1 MDWRWRMGGIVG
13 GYIHVRRR
21 NNRACFLHPSS
32 AGRPCLVVSSAAF
45 RLACAFEPSARFVSS
60 PLVCVCL
67 SLSVFL
73 SLPLSPAPSPLLPL
87 LVPFF
92 TSSLFSFSL
101 LLLLSP
107 PSLPVEPPIMPFIAH
122 SADCTLHDAWL
133 VRHTSTATKSTS
145 TSTSTR
151 ARESITSA

>member
-1 MDWRWRMGGIVG
+1 MYDDETTA
-13 GYIHVRRR
+13 
-21 NNRACFLHPSS
+21 RAFCIRHQQADLAWSS
-32 AGRPCLVVSSAAF
+32 RPPRFVWLVLLSRQLVSF
-45 RLACAFEPSARFVSS
+45 RLLWS
-60 PLVCVCL
+60 VCV